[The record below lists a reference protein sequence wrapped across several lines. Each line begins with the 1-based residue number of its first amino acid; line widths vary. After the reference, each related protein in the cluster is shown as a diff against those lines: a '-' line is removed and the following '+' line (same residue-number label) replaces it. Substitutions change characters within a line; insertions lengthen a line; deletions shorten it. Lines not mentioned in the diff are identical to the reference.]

1 MSLQKAV
8 VLSAVQ
14 SATALVCA
22 FVSIKITSVYL
33 GPAGIGV
40 LGQFLLFAN
49 LMFGIISSGV
59 NNGVVRWTSQP
70 ENDIRSRHQQIATA
84 LKLQL
89 GIGLVCG
96 LAIALGAEWLAES
109 ILHDQKFT
117 FPFLIFSVSYI
128 AGLVGLTVF
137 GGANANK
144 DYQISTLYSIA
155 SSIVGVVLFG
165 VLCPRFGTWGALIGS
180 AVAPLL
186 TAAFALW
193 LVRSRDWWPSRV
205 LMIPM
210 SAEQSRVLLAF
221 VPAAAVSTVGAPLVH
236 LLLRDQLA
244 AQSGLDAVGF
254 VQTITRL
261 SDLYLGVLSTLFL
274 VYYLP
279 RFSEIRKGPELRIE
293 VWRAVR
299 SIVPATFLVGLF
311 LYLTR
316 DLVIQVLLTQA
327 FEPMR
332 ELFLWQMTGNVFRVL
347 GNLFGYL
354 ITAKLNPGIGLIYQ
368 IAMNLLWW
376 IFGVFMID
384 RSGVIGATQ
393 AYAAASAVSAVV
405 GLFAFWWIQ
414 RSLAQKDH
422 AP

>member
-8 VLSAVQ
+8 VLSAIQ

-40 LGQFLLFAN
+40 LGQFLLFMN
-49 LMFGIISSGV
+49 LMFGIVSSGI

-70 ENDIRSRHQQIATA
+70 ENDVQSRHRLVATA

-89 GIGLVCG
+89 GIGLICG
-96 LAIALGAEWLAES
+96 IGIALSYERLAES
-109 ILHDQKFT
+109 ILHDRRLIL
-117 FPFLIFSVSYI
+117 PFLILSVSYT
-128 AGLVGLTVF
+128 AGLVGLSVF

-144 DYQISTLYSIA
+144 DYRLSTLFSVA
-155 SSIVGVVLFG
+155 SSVVGVVLYG
-165 VLCPRFGTWGALIGS
+165 LLCPRFGISGALIGS
-180 AVAPLL
+180 AISPLL

-193 LVRSRDWWPSRV
+193 LVRTSDWWPSRV

-210 SAEQSRVLLAF
+210 SVAQSRNLIAF
-221 VPAAAVSTVGAPLVH
+221 VPAAAMSTVGAPLVQ

-244 AQSGLDAVGF
+244 AQAGLDAVGF

-261 SDLYLGVLSTLFL
+261 SELYLGILSTLFL

-279 RFSEIRKGPELRIE
+279 RFSEIQKAPALRVE

-311 LYLTR
+311 LYLAR
-316 DLVIQVLLTQA
+316 DLVIQALLTQA

-332 ELFLWQMTGNVFRVL
+332 DLFLWQMVGNVFRVL

-354 ITAKLNPGIGLIYQ
+354 IIAKMNPGIGLLYQ
-368 IAMNLLWW
+368 IAVNVLWW
-376 IFGVFMID
+376 VLGSFMIE
-384 RSGVIGATQ
+384 RSGAIGATQ
-393 AYAAASAVSAVV
+393 AYAGASAASAAF

-414 RSLAQKDH
+414 RSLARKNQ
-422 AP
+422 AT